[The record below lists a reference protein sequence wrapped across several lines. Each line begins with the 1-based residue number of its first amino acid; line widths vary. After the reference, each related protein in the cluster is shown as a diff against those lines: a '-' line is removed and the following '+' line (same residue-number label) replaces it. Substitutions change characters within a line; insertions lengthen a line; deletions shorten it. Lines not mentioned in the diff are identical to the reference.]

1 MQKGLKPVKAG
12 QKQEEN
18 GAGLKGH
25 EGRAAAKTDGN
36 VKLAVGDS
44 GEEQAE
50 GLYEEDDMIQL
61 DVDIVQL
68 EEAEIEM
75 LEEPKEAGGEKKW
88 K

>member
-1 MQKGLKPVKAG
+1 M
-12 QKQEEN
+12 
-18 GAGLKGH
+18 
-25 EGRAAAKTDGN
+25 
-36 VKLAVGDS
+36 KLAVGDS